1 MRARVCECVR
11 ACVHAQRRRV
21 FSTKVE
27 DECKVKRSTAMFSC
41 TQMIRKRVETR
52 DWLNTIEPRNVRSVM
67 KRVVEEVTLIDRQVA
82 TLYEEGAKK
91 DQGSGQC
98 HISVGPF
105 GSGVVEHWLRRAGL

>member
-1 MRARVCECVR
+1 
-11 ACVHAQRRRV
+11 
-21 FSTKVE
+21 
-27 DECKVKRSTAMFSC
+27 
-41 TQMIRKRVETR
+41 MIRKSVETR

-98 HISVGPF
+98 HI
-105 GSGVVEHWLRRAGL
+105 

>member
-1 MRARVCECVR
+1 
-11 ACVHAQRRRV
+11 
-21 FSTKVE
+21 
-27 DECKVKRSTAMFSC
+27 
-41 TQMIRKRVETR
+41 MIRKSVETR

-98 HISVGPF
+98 HMSGDPL
-105 GSGVVEHWLRRAGL
+105 GSGRTLAKEGGAMTEGVRVWQSVSRGWAES